1 MSRTTSLALLALLPP
16 LAACQS
22 EDDYRQRWRET
33 AVNACIQ
40 QARTS
45 GLPDGLDPARLC
57 NCSIDRL
64 MEGKSAA
71 DLRSYRP
78 QPQDSE
84 AAQRCA
90 AEAIAPPQQR
100 AG

>member
-1 MSRTTSLALLALLPP
+1 MRSMFGVLLLA
-16 LAACQS
+16 ATVTGCQS
-22 EDDYRQRWRET
+22 EEQFRQRWRET
-33 AVNACIQ
+33 AVGACVQ
-40 QARTS
+40 QARAG
-45 GLPDGLDPARLC
+45 GLPQGIDSARLC

-78 QPQDSE
+78 RPEDSE

-90 AEAIAPPQQR
+90 AEAIVPPQQR
-100 AG
+100 SG

>member
-1 MSRTTSLALLALLPP
+1 MRSMLSLILLAAMLP
-16 LAACQS
+16 ACQS
-22 EDDYRQRWRET
+22 EDQFRQRWRET
-33 AVNACIQ
+33 AVGACVQ
-40 QARTS
+40 QAQAG
-45 GLPDGLDPARLC
+45 GLPQGLDAGRLC

-71 DLRSYRP
+71 ELRSYRP
-78 QPQDSE
+78 QPEDSE

-90 AEAIAPPQQR
+90 AEALVPSQQR

>member
-1 MSRTTSLALLALLPP
+1 MRSMFGVLLLA
-16 LAACQS
+16 ATVTGCQS
-22 EDDYRQRWRET
+22 EEEFRQRWRET
-33 AVNACIQ
+33 AIGACVQ
-40 QARTS
+40 QARTG
-45 GLPDGLDPARLC
+45 GLPQGMDTTRLC

-78 QPQDSE
+78 RPEDSE

-90 AEAIAPPQQR
+90 AEAIVPPQQQR
-100 AG
+100 G

>member
-1 MSRTTSLALLALLPP
+1 MRSMFGVLLLA
-16 LAACQS
+16 ATVTGCQS
-22 EDDYRQRWRET
+22 EEDFRQRWRET
-33 AVNACIQ
+33 AVGACVQ
-40 QARTS
+40 QARAG
-45 GLPDGLDPARLC
+45 GLPQGMDTTRLC

-78 QPQDSE
+78 RPEDSE

-90 AEAIAPPQQR
+90 AEAIVPPQQQR
-100 AG
+100 G

>member
-1 MSRTTSLALLALLPP
+1 MRRTPSLALLALLVP
-16 LAACQS
+16 LAGCQS
-22 EDDYRQRWRET
+22 EEDYRQRWRET
-33 AVNACIQ
+33 AVGACVQ
-40 QARTS
+40 QARTG
-45 GLPDGLDPARLC
+45 GLPQGIDPARLC

-78 QPQDSE
+78 QPADSE

-90 AEAIAPPQQR
+90 AEAIVPPQQR
-100 AG
+100 SG

>member
-1 MSRTTSLALLALLPP
+1 MRSMFGVLLLA
-16 LAACQS
+16 ATVTGCQS
-22 EDDYRQRWRET
+22 EEQFRQRWRET
-33 AVNACIQ
+33 AVGACVQ
-40 QARTS
+40 QARAG
-45 GLPDGLDPARLC
+45 GLPQGIDTARLC

-78 QPQDSE
+78 RPEDSE

-90 AEAIAPPQQR
+90 AEAIVPPQQR
-100 AG
+100 SG